1 MYYMFPMAYVCFSN
15 NPVRWTL
22 NCIDS
27 VEGRKKYKIEIS
39 LFLNHRWQW
48 FFCKMNFTN
57 IVSAKLKA
65 FKKTVLDN
73 L

>member
-27 VEGRKKYKIEIS
+27 VEGRKKYKIGIS